1 MEKDDTYRSQFRM
14 PNSLFVLL
22 RDSAKRNKR
31 NLNSELIF
39 RLELALK
46 DERLDR
52 YLSQQNMTR
61 TEFDANALAVARAW
75 PLETT
80 GTDAA
85 KPISGDELDEAIKKL
100 GHAQR
105 EALLRLLRSF
115 GALPNS

>member
-1 MEKDDTYRSQFRM
+1 MEKEDIYRSQFRM
-14 PNSLFVLL
+14 PNSLYMLL
-22 RDSAKRNKR
+22 RDSASRNKR

-46 DERLDR
+46 DELLDR
-52 YLSQQNMTR
+52 HLSKQNMTR
-61 TEFDANALAVARAW
+61 AEFDSNALAVARAW

-85 KPISGDELDEAIKKL
+85 KPISGDELDEEIKKL

-105 EALLRLLRSF
+105 YALLRLLRSF
-115 GALPNS
+115 GAPPNS